1 MSTIF
6 APLTL
11 KGLCSIYV
19 IRISGRESLNCL
31 KALGIQKTLIPQ
43 KATLCKIKDKNNE
56 ILDEAL
62 VIYFKAPHSFTGEDV
77 VEINLHCSNY
87 IISKVFS
94 ILSSIENVRM
104 AEKGEFSKRAFL
116 NNKIDLMQAES
127 IVDLINAET
136 EMQHKLAIN
145 QLQGKNSNF
154 YNNLRQKIVEILSLL
169 EAFIDF
175 PEEDIPQDMQDEI
188 LAKISN
194 IKIEIQ
200 NNLNDDNVGEK
211 IRDGFHISIIGEP
224 NAGKSTLLNYLS
236 KRDIAIVSDIAGTT
250 RDIIEVS
257 LNISGIPVILYDT
270 AGIRETEDIIEKEG
284 VKRAIRNANT
294 ADIKILVIDSNNLN
308 IDKNIIDLIDKNT
321 IILLNKIDI
330 LKNKN
335 IDKNIFKDAEIL
347 KISLKDKINLD
358 KFLDILKNKLE
369 SIVSPN
375 INTTITNERYRN
387 ELEKALEYLE
397 FFNFDLPIEI
407 NAENIRMSAD
417 CIGRITGKIN
427 SDEILDNI
435 FSKFCIGK

>member
-11 KGLCSIYV
+11 KGLCSVYV
-19 IRISGRESLNCL
+19 IRISGNESLKCL
-31 KALGIQKTLIPQ
+31 NALGVKKLLTPQ
-43 KATLCKIKDKNNE
+43 KATLCKLKDKDNQ

-94 ILSSIENVRM
+94 ILSSVENVRM
-104 AEKGEFSKRAFL
+104 AERGEFSKRAFL

-154 YNNLRQKIVEILSLL
+154 YNNLRQKIVEILALL

-257 LNISGIPVILYDT
+257 LNIAGIPVILYDT

-321 IILLNKIDI
+321 IILLNKID
-330 LKNKN
+330 LLNNKN

-347 KISLKDKINLD
+347 EISLKDKINLD

-387 ELEKALEYLE
+387 ELEKALEYLKL
-397 FFNFDLPIEI
+397 FDFNMPVEI

-427 SDEILDNI
+427 SNEILDNI

>member
-31 KALGIQKTLIPQ
+31 KTLGIQKTLIPQ

-154 YNNLRQKIVEILSLL
+154 YNNLRQKIVEILALL

-257 LNISGIPVILYDT
+257 LNIAGIPVILYDT

-347 KISLKDKINLD
+347 EISLKDKINLD

>member
-154 YNNLRQKIVEILSLL
+154 YNNLRQKIVEILALL

-194 IKIEIQ
+194 ITIEIQ

-257 LNISGIPVILYDT
+257 LNIAGIPVILYDT

-347 KISLKDKINLD
+347 EISLKDKINLD

>member
-31 KALGIQKTLIPQ
+31 KTLGIQKTLIPQ

-104 AEKGEFSKRAFL
+104 AERGEFSKRAFL

-154 YNNLRQKIVEILSLL
+154 YNNLRQKIVEILALL

-347 KISLKDKINLD
+347 EISLKDKINLD

>member
-104 AEKGEFSKRAFL
+104 AERGEFSKRAFL

-154 YNNLRQKIVEILSLL
+154 YNNLRQKIVEILALL

-200 NNLNDDNVGEK
+200 NNLNDNNVGEK

-347 KISLKDKINLD
+347 EISLKDKINLD

>member
-11 KGLCSIYV
+11 KGLCSVYV
-19 IRISGRESLNCL
+19 IRISGNESLKCL
-31 KALGIQKTLIPQ
+31 NALGVKKLLTPQ
-43 KATLCKIKDKNNE
+43 KATLCKLKDKDNQ

-94 ILSSIENVRM
+94 ILLSVENVRM
-104 AEKGEFSKRAFL
+104 AERGEFSKRAFL

-145 QLQGKNSNF
+145 QLQGKSSNF
-154 YNNLRQKIVEILSLL
+154 YNSLRQKIVEILALL

-188 LAKISN
+188 LTKISN
-194 IKIEIQ
+194 IKQEIQ
-200 NNLNDDNVGEK
+200 QNLNDNNVGEK

-270 AGIRETEDIIEKEG
+270 AGIRETNDVIEKEG
-284 VKRAIRNANT
+284 VKRAIKNANN
-294 ADIKILVIDSNNLN
+294 ADIKILVVDSNNLK
-308 IDKNIIDLIDKNT
+308 IDKNILDLIDKNT
-321 IILLNKIDI
+321 IILLNKID
-330 LKNKN
+330 LLNNKN
-335 IDKNIFKDAEIL
+335 INKNIFKDAEIL
-347 KISLKDKINLD
+347 EISLKDKINLD

-407 NAENIRMSAD
+407 NTENIRMSAD

>member
-154 YNNLRQKIVEILSLL
+154 YNNLRQKIVEILALL

-194 IKIEIQ
+194 IKTEIQ
-200 NNLNDDNVGEK
+200 RNLNDDNVGEK

-236 KRDIAIVSDIAGTT
+236 KREIAIVSDIAGTT

-347 KISLKDKINLD
+347 EISLKDKINLD

-427 SDEILDNI
+427 SNEILDNI

>member
-154 YNNLRQKIVEILSLL
+154 YNNLRQKIVEILALL

-257 LNISGIPVILYDT
+257 LNIAGIPVILYDT

-335 IDKNIFKDAEIL
+335 IDKNIFKDADIL
-347 KISLKDKINLD
+347 EISLKDKINLD

>member
-154 YNNLRQKIVEILSLL
+154 YNNLRQKIVEILALL

-194 IKIEIQ
+194 TKIEIQ

-270 AGIRETEDIIEKEG
+270 AGIRNTEDIIEKEG

-347 KISLKDKINLD
+347 EISLKDKINLD

>member
-94 ILSSIENVRM
+94 ILSSVDNVRM
-104 AEKGEFSKRAFL
+104 AERGEFSKRAFL

-154 YNNLRQKIVEILSLL
+154 YNNLRQKIVEILALL

-347 KISLKDKINLD
+347 EISLKDKINLD

>member
-19 IRISGRESLNCL
+19 IRISGDESLKCL
-31 KALGIQKTLIPQ
+31 NALGVKKTLTPQ
-43 KATLCKIKDKNNE
+43 KATLCKLKDINNE

-77 VEINLHCSNY
+77 IEINLHCSNY

-94 ILSSIENVRM
+94 ILSSVENVRM
-104 AEKGEFSKRAFL
+104 AERGEFSKRAFL

-136 EMQHKLAIN
+136 EMQHRLAIN

-154 YNNLRQKIVEILSLL
+154 YNTLRQKIVEILALL

-194 IKIEIQ
+194 IKAEIQ
-200 NNLNDDNVGEK
+200 QNLNDNNVGEK

-257 LNISGIPVILYDT
+257 LNINGIPVILYDT

-284 VKRAIRNANT
+284 VKRAIKNANT
-294 ADIKILVIDSNNLN
+294 ADIKILVIDSNNLK
-308 IDKNIIDLIDKNT
+308 IDKNILDLIDKNT
-321 IILLNKIDI
+321 IILLNKID
-330 LKNKN
+330 LLNNKN

-347 KISLKDKINLD
+347 EISLKDKINLD

-407 NAENIRMSAD
+407 NTENIRMSAD

-427 SDEILDNI
+427 SNEILDNI

>member
-56 ILDEAL
+56 ILDEVL

-154 YNNLRQKIVEILSLL
+154 YNNLRQKIVEILTLL

-347 KISLKDKINLD
+347 EISLKDKINLD

>member
-31 KALGIQKTLIPQ
+31 KTLGIQKTLIPQ

-104 AEKGEFSKRAFL
+104 AERGEFSKRAFL

-154 YNNLRQKIVEILSLL
+154 YNNLRQKIVEILVLL

-347 KISLKDKINLD
+347 EISLKDKINLD

>member
-31 KALGIQKTLIPQ
+31 KTLGIQKTLIPQ

-154 YNNLRQKIVEILSLL
+154 YNNLRQKIVEILALL

-347 KISLKDKINLD
+347 EISLKDKINLD

-375 INTTITNERYRN
+375 INTTITNERYRS

>member
-19 IRISGRESLNCL
+19 IRISGEKSLNCL
-31 KALGIQKTLIPQ
+31 KTLGIQKTLIPQ

-154 YNNLRQKIVEILSLL
+154 YNNLRQKIVEILALL

-257 LNISGIPVILYDT
+257 LNIAGIPVILYDT

-347 KISLKDKINLD
+347 EISLKDKINLD

>member
-294 ADIKILVIDSNNLN
+294 ADIKILVVDSNNLN
-308 IDKNIIDLIDKNT
+308 IDQNIIDLIDKNT
-321 IILLNKIDI
+321 IVLLNKIDI
-330 LKNKN
+330 AENKN

-347 KISLKDKINLD
+347 EISLKDKINLD

-397 FFNFDLPIEI
+397 LFDFNMPIEI
-407 NAENIRMSAD
+407 NTENIRMSAD

>member
-116 NNKIDLMQAES
+116 NNKFDLMQAES

-154 YNNLRQKIVEILSLL
+154 YNNLRQKIVEILALL

-257 LNISGIPVILYDT
+257 LNIAGIPVILYDT

-347 KISLKDKINLD
+347 EISLKDKINLD

>member
-154 YNNLRQKIVEILSLL
+154 YNNLRQKIVEILALL

-347 KISLKDKINLD
+347 EISLKDKINLD

>member
-104 AEKGEFSKRAFL
+104 AERGEFSKRAFL

-154 YNNLRQKIVEILSLL
+154 YNNLRQKIVEILALL

-257 LNISGIPVILYDT
+257 LNIAGIPVILYDT

-294 ADIKILVIDSNNLN
+294 ADIKILVVDSNNLN

-347 KISLKDKINLD
+347 EISLKDKINLD